1 MKGPLLPRSLD
12 GWVVVLTGFRSNEV
26 RNQIE
31 ARGGRVASAV
41 SGKTDVVVC
50 AKNDLE
56 SAKATEGRERG
67 IPVVTLDSFQAAYSM
82 VGVSKKKKNPTQVQT
97 DTPRA
102 SRCYFALDNG
112 GRPFK
117 VCHDARRFWVLKQSD
132 PDADVD
138 SEFTT
143 TVVKPTPYARAFV
156 GKSPRN
162 KMTEFSGGHG
172 PRFDG
177 NSMLFELGTD
187 GAHRRCMFVGG
198 RVETFTVPDPIVTF
212 VSPVGN
218 SSVPY
223 PFAVDRVGRVYLFI
237 ESVVMTATT
246 GASFGTEVLRDPYDL
261 YYDAH
266 RITTVPR
273 PKKRKGILASLLSS
287 NQPDEAE
294 DDVVPFEGI
303 TAFYIGHRRY
313 DFTYTPFPQ
322 KDYDRIVRMHRGSKH
337 PPATVSV
344 VAHGKRR
351 ELTRTEYAHLMQRFG
366 RYRGFAPLKTKVL
379 HERVW

>member
-1 MKGPLLPRSLD
+1 
-12 GWVVVLTGFRSNEV
+12 
-26 RNQIE
+26 
-31 ARGGRVASAV
+31 
-41 SGKTDVVVC
+41 
-50 AKNDLE
+50 
-56 SAKATEGRERG
+56 
-67 IPVVTLDSFQAAYSM
+67 
-82 VGVSKKKKNPTQVQT
+82 
-97 DTPRA
+97 
-102 SRCYFALDNG
+102 
-112 GRPFK
+112 

-132 PDADVD
+132 PDADFD
-138 SEFTT
+138 ESEFIT

-172 PRFDG
+172 PKFDG
-177 NSMLFELGTD
+177 NSMLFELGKD
-187 GAHRRCMFVGG
+187 GAHQRYMFIGE

-223 PFAVDRVGRVYLFI
+223 PFAVYRVGRVYLFI
-237 ESVVMTATT
+237 VCVVMTATT
-246 GASFGTEVLRDPYDL
+246 GASFSTEVLRDPYDL
-261 YYDAH
+261 YDDAQ

-273 PKKRKGILASLLSS
+273 TKKRKGILASLLSS

-294 DDVVPFEGI
+294 DDVPFEGL
-303 TAFYIGHRRY
+303 TAFYIGHKRY
-313 DFTYTPFPQ
+313 DFTYVPFPH
-322 KDYDRIVRMHRGSKH
+322 KDYDRIVRKHHGSKH
-337 PPATVSV
+337 PPETVSV

-351 ELTRTEYAHLMQRFG
+351 ELTRAEYVQMMQRFG

>member
-1 MKGPLLPRSLD
+1 MKGPPLPRSLD
-12 GWVVVLTGFRSNEV
+12 GRVVVLTGFRSNEV
-26 RNQIE
+26 RTQIE
-31 ARGGRVASAV
+31 AQGGRVASAV
-41 SGKTDVVVC
+41 SGKTDIVVC
-50 AKNDLE
+50 SKKNDLE

-82 VGVSKKKKNPTQVQT
+82 VGVLIKK
-97 DTPRA
+97 PRA

-117 VCHDARRFWVLKQSD
+117 VCHDAHRFWVLKQSD
-132 PDADVD
+132 PDADT
-138 SEFTT
+138 EFIT

-162 KMTEFSGGHG
+162 KRTEFSGGHG
-172 PRFDG
+172 PKFDG
-177 NSMLFELGTD
+177 NSMLFELG
-187 GAHRRCMFVGG
+187 RKQYMFIGE

-237 ESVVMTATT
+237 ECVCMTATT
-246 GASFGTEVLRDPYDL
+246 GASFSTKVLRDPYDL
-261 YYDAH
+261 YYDAQ
-266 RITTVPR
+266 RITTVR
-273 PKKRKGILASLLSS
+273 SS
-287 NQPDEAE
+287 NQPDEP
-294 DDVVPFEGI
+294 DDVPFEGL
-303 TAFYIGHRRY
+303 TAFYIGHKRY
-313 DFTYTPFPQ
+313 SCTYVPFPQ
-322 KDYDRIVRMHRGSKH
+322 KDYDRIVRMHHGSKH
-337 PPATVSV
+337 PPQTVSV

-351 ELTRTEYAHLMQRFG
+351 ELTRTDYVQMMQRFG
-366 RYRGFAPLKTKVL
+366 RDRGFAPLKTKVL